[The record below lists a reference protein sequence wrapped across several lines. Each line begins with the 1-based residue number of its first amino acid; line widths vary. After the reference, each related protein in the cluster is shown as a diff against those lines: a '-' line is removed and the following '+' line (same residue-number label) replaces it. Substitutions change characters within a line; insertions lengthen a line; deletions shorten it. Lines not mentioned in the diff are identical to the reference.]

1 MKAHGF
7 RLTRSMDGEG
17 GLRTLREELEA
28 ENEGVLTPSNIRCPD
43 EREDI
48 RPRRLAKEIAAPSVV
63 FAVAGE
69 ETFAHLC
76 RTSLRL
82 LGRRYEVEL
91 FEED

>member
-43 EREDI
+43 
-48 RPRRLAKEIAAPSVV
+48 PL
-63 FAVAGE
+63 
-69 ETFAHLC
+69 
-76 RTSLRL
+76 
-82 LGRRYEVEL
+82 
-91 FEED
+91 